1 MAQGGGCETGTG
13 TGGLGLDGGSPAW
26 QCGSVFLMASFLVPA
41 VSPCTLGSLLAPR
54 SLGLGAVWG
63 GRIFWGGGRCSGE
76 KGRAALC
83 GCSTFF
89 GGVVSREAGTQ
100 TLFEGLLLTHLRSSC
115 AVPYLSRR
123 TWIFRSVQLVCRA
136 PTEAEQPV
144 LYLSCPTLLPEG
156 PAALSAPPRVPRAG
170 VICFSGLFSQM
181 LHFMLSCAFS
191 PTVSATFFV
200 RSCLLTFSDSSR

>member
-41 VSPCTLGSLLAPR
+41 VSRCTLRSLLAPR

-83 GCSTFF
+83 GCNTFF

-100 TLFEGLLLTHLRSSC
+100 TLFGGLLLTHLRSSC
-115 AVPYLSRR
+115 AVPHLSRR

-144 LYLSCPTLLPEG
+144 LYLSCHLCSLKDLLPCRHIPVSRG
-156 PAALSAPPRVPRAG
+156 Q
-170 VICFSGLFSQM
+170 GLFVFPGYFPRCCT
-181 LHFMLSCAFS
+181 LCLAAHFPRRSRLRFS
-191 PTVSATFFV
+191 
-200 RSCLLTFSDSSR
+200 SDLVC